1 MFSPLQS
8 LFVCVLANFVN
19 FMEQHGYLKVKTF
32 CRVLVKM
39 VGVELEARS
48 QKYIILFTAFSYN
61 DNLASQE
68 AVDTA
73 AAPAEPSEAVETS
86 AAPMEPVAELP
97 EPSQSSA
104 FESKVDEE
112 PVVITMDAVS
122 VPDESQVSEEIKA
135 MLENIHTD
143 PYSEDEVSVLL
154 QFYNTLAC

>member
-1 MFSPLQS
+1 MYSFGQ
-8 LFVCVLANFVN
+8 NGGN
-19 FMEQHGYLKVKTF
+19 RT
-32 CRVLVKM
+32 
-39 VGVELEARS
+39 RS
-48 QKYIILFTAFSYN
+48 QESEIHDLFTAFSYN
-61 DNLASQE
+61 NNLASQE

-73 AAPAEPSEAVETS
+73 AAPAEPLEAVETS

-104 FESKVDEE
+104 SESKVEEE

-122 VPDESQVSEEIKA
+122 VPDESQVSEEIKT
-135 MLENIHTD
+135 MLGNMHTD

>member
-1 MFSPLQS
+1 M
-8 LFVCVLANFVN
+8 
-19 FMEQHGYLKVKTF
+19 
-32 CRVLVKM
+32 
-39 VGVELEARS
+39 
-48 QKYIILFTAFSYN
+48 FTAFSYN

-104 FESKVDEE
+104 SESKVEEE

-154 QFYNTLAC
+154 WFYNTLAC